1 MGSMITSFSKLGVSL
16 LDTLPELSKGATK
29 VAKRVSLSGADSDT
43 VRKLLPNAKAPFAD
57 IGYTVRDGYS
67 IMGIRLRDGQKVLDK
82 GVFSVTS
89 DGKVVKYKMRLGE
102 NGSNLT
108 TNGFYD
114 RNARF
119 DTKHWKFS
127 GERDDKIFETVARS
141 NGKFANYTTVN
152 QDFLSEFFHNMKSL
166 GGKYTG
172 LLESGV
178 KRLT

>member
-1 MGSMITSFSKLGVSL
+1 MSAITSFSKLGVSL
-16 LDTLPELSKGATK
+16 LDSLPEISKGVSK
-29 VAKRVSLSGADSDT
+29 VSKRISLSGADSAT
-43 VRKLLPNAKAPFAD
+43 VRNLLPKAKAPFAD

-67 IMGIRLRDGQKVLDK
+67 IMGIRLRDGNKVLNQ
-82 GVFSVTS
+82 GVFSTTS
-89 DGKVVKYKMRLGE
+89 DGKVIKYKMRLGE
-102 NGSNLT
+102 NGSNLA

-114 RNARF
+114 KSSHF

-127 GERDDKIFETVARS
+127 GERNDNIYETVARS

-152 QDFLSEFFHNMKSL
+152 HDFLSEFFHNMKNL
-166 GGKYTG
+166 GGKYTR

>member
-1 MGSMITSFSKLGVSL
+1 MSAITSFSKLGVSL
-16 LDTLPELSKGATK
+16 LDSLPEISKGVSK
-29 VAKRVSLSGADSDT
+29 VSKRISLSGADSAT
-43 VRKLLPNAKAPFAD
+43 VRNLLPKAKAPFAD

-67 IMGIRLRDGQKVLDK
+67 IMGIRLRDGNKVLNQ
-82 GVFSVTS
+82 GVFSTTS
-89 DGKVVKYKMRLGE
+89 DGKVIKYKMRLGE
-102 NGSNLT
+102 NGSNLA

-114 RNARF
+114 KSSHF

-127 GERDDKIFETVARS
+127 GERNDNIYETVARS

-152 QDFLSEFFHNMKSL
+152 QDFLSEFFHNMKNL

>member
-1 MGSMITSFSKLGVSL
+1 
-16 LDTLPELSKGATK
+16 
-29 VAKRVSLSGADSDT
+29 
-43 VRKLLPNAKAPFAD
+43 
-57 IGYTVRDGYS
+57 
-67 IMGIRLRDGQKVLDK
+67 MGIRLRDGQKVLDK